1 MWLYLEK
8 HLQLRSFL
16 WISRSCKPSSCVFG
30 ALAWKI
36 WPVSDSI
43 IFWGQSWRYLDYW
56 RIFANSLR
64 VELHSMFWHSI
75 ILDKISLKPRL
86 WRFLDKCCHSTEHL
100 FKHTKPSTTWI
111 NRYVHP
117 GVSWRAHKC
126 WYMKL
131 VEGRDLCTRVR
142 KACRLQTI
150 VGANLFSSHKYRSNA
165 DMLRSL
171 DGHSCDFQW
180 AP

>member
-1 MWLYLEK
+1 MNIVSWTRFGSGFSQRRGSAMVNGLAGHLRTHLYDLLQTHKLYLIVWKIAWIIVWLYLVK
-8 HLQLRSFL
+8 QLQLRSFL

-36 WPVSDSI
+36 WPVSDCI
-43 IFWGQSWRYLDYW
+43 IFWGQSRRYSDYW

-75 ILDKISLKPRL
+75 ILDKISLRPRL

-117 GVSWRAHKC
+117 GVS
-126 WYMKL
+126 
-131 VEGRDLCTRVR
+131 
-142 KACRLQTI
+142 
-150 VGANLFSSHKYRSNA
+150 
-165 DMLRSL
+165 
-171 DGHSCDFQW
+171 
-180 AP
+180 

>member
-1 MWLYLEK
+1 MEQLGIFELTFIISSRRINYILYFEKIVWVIVWLYLEK

-16 WISRSCKPSSCVFG
+16 WISTSFKGSSCVFG

-64 VELHSMFWHSI
+64 VELHSMVWHFI
-75 ILDKISLKPRL
+75 IFDKISLKPRL

-117 GVSWRAHKC
+117 GVS
-126 WYMKL
+126 
-131 VEGRDLCTRVR
+131 
-142 KACRLQTI
+142 
-150 VGANLFSSHKYRSNA
+150 
-165 DMLRSL
+165 
-171 DGHSCDFQW
+171 
-180 AP
+180 

>member
-1 MWLYLEK
+1 MIKGVAGHLRTHLHDVLQTHKLYFILWKVVSVLVWLYLEK

-16 WISRSCKPSSCVFG
+16 WISTSCKPSSCVFG

-75 ILDKISLKPRL
+75 ILDKIFLRPRL
-86 WRFLDKCCHSTEHL
+86 WRFLDQCWHSTEHL

-117 GVSWRAHKC
+117 GVS
-126 WYMKL
+126 
-131 VEGRDLCTRVR
+131 
-142 KACRLQTI
+142 
-150 VGANLFSSHKYRSNA
+150 
-165 DMLRSL
+165 
-171 DGHSCDFQW
+171 
-180 AP
+180 

>member
-1 MWLYLEK
+1 MVNGLAGHLRTHLYHLLQTHKLYLILWKIVWVLVWLYLEK

-16 WISRSCKPSSCVFG
+16 WISTSCKPSSCVFG

-43 IFWGQSWRYLDYW
+43 IFWGQSWRCLDYW

-75 ILDKISLKPRL
+75 ILDKISLRPRL

-117 GVSWRAHKC
+117 GVS
-126 WYMKL
+126 
-131 VEGRDLCTRVR
+131 
-142 KACRLQTI
+142 
-150 VGANLFSSHKYRSNA
+150 
-165 DMLRSL
+165 
-171 DGHSCDFQW
+171 
-180 AP
+180 

>member
-1 MWLYLEK
+1 MEQLGIFELTFIISSRHINYILYCEKIIWIIEWLYLEK

-43 IFWGQSWRYLDYW
+43 IFWDQSWRYLDYW

-64 VELHSMFWHSI
+64 VELRSMFWHSI
-75 ILDKISLKPRL
+75 ILDKIFLRPRL

-111 NRYVHP
+111 NRYVHL
-117 GVSWRAHKC
+117 GVS
-126 WYMKL
+126 
-131 VEGRDLCTRVR
+131 
-142 KACRLQTI
+142 
-150 VGANLFSSHKYRSNA
+150 
-165 DMLRSL
+165 
-171 DGHSCDFQW
+171 
-180 AP
+180 

>member
-1 MWLYLEK
+1 MVDGAAGHLRTHLHDLLQTHKLYLIFKIVWVIVWLYLEK

-43 IFWGQSWRYLDYW
+43 IFWGQSWRCLDYW
-56 RIFANSLR
+56 IVFANSLR

-75 ILDKISLKPRL
+75 ILDKFFLRPRL

-117 GVSWRAHKC
+117 GVS
-126 WYMKL
+126 
-131 VEGRDLCTRVR
+131 
-142 KACRLQTI
+142 
-150 VGANLFSSHKYRSNA
+150 
-165 DMLRSL
+165 
-171 DGHSCDFQW
+171 
-180 AP
+180 

>member
-1 MWLYLEK
+1 MINGVAGHLRTHLHDLLQTHKLCLIFWKIFWIIVWLYLEK

-16 WISRSCKPSSCVFG
+16 WIPTSCKLSSCVFG
-30 ALAWKI
+30 ALVWKI

-43 IFWGQSWRYLDYW
+43 IFWGQSWRCLDYW

-86 WRFLDKCCHSTEHL
+86 WRFLDTGGDSTEHL

-111 NRYVHP
+111 IRYVHP
-117 GVSWRAHKC
+117 GVS
-126 WYMKL
+126 
-131 VEGRDLCTRVR
+131 
-142 KACRLQTI
+142 
-150 VGANLFSSHKYRSNA
+150 
-165 DMLRSL
+165 
-171 DGHSCDFQW
+171 
-180 AP
+180 

>member
-1 MWLYLEK
+1 MINGVAGHLRTHLHDLLQTHKLYLIFWKIVWIIMGLYLEK

-75 ILDKISLKPRL
+75 ILDKISLRPRL

-117 GVSWRAHKC
+117 GVS
-126 WYMKL
+126 
-131 VEGRDLCTRVR
+131 
-142 KACRLQTI
+142 
-150 VGANLFSSHKYRSNA
+150 
-165 DMLRSL
+165 
-171 DGHSCDFQW
+171 
-180 AP
+180 